1 MRVAVCTMPITLFL
15 LFIFCART
23 SWVTSS
29 TLNNC
34 LRNEHSSSM
43 LWLME
48 EETLSLAEVIQP
60 TMISLLSPLSVEGMY
75 PAKLIALISC
85 LKLN

>member
-1 MRVAVCTMPITLFL
+1 
-15 LFIFCART
+15 
-23 SWVTSS
+23 
-29 TLNNC
+29 
-34 LRNEHSSSM
+34 M